1 MKSRV
6 FIFLSVIALF
16 AVGMTYAVNQPSV
29 ECESQKE
36 VAKWDWYRAST
47 AESLANDQYLSAVF
61 GDIQNPDSELKYE
74 KSLYELR
81 RIAHLSKIS
90 ASKRTL
96 ENQECF
102 SENEI
107 SNAQVESE
115 VQKSFVGYFAE

>member
-1 MKSRV
+1 MKSKV

-16 AVGMTYAVNQPSV
+16 AVGLTYAVNQPSV

-36 VAKWDWYRAST
+36 LAKWDWYRATS
-47 AESLANDQYLSAVF
+47 AESLANDQYLSALF
-61 GDIQNPDSELKYE
+61 GDIQNPDSELKY
-74 KSLYELR
+74 KNSLYELR

-115 VQKSFVGYFAE
+115 VQKSFVGYFAK

>member
-1 MKSRV
+1 MRSRV
-6 FIFLSVIALF
+6 FIFLGVIALF

-36 VAKWDWYRAST
+36 VAKLDWDRARS

-81 RIAHLSKIS
+81 RIAHLYKIS

-107 SNAQVESE
+107 SNAQVELE